1 MAQQGRTER
10 ATAHQ
15 PVLPARPPEWVPVHL
30 PAQVLALPVLPPTLP
45 AHPPI
50 RVPALPAHLQ
60 ARVLPALLQEPIQRL
75 ERQTFRDPWVLQAH
89 RSIPKIQM
97 LPVRAAPSKNQ
108 EI

>member
-30 PAQVLALPVLPPTLP
+30 PAQVLALPVLPPT
-45 AHPPI
+45 
-50 RVPALPAHLQ
+50 LPAHLQ